1 MARLDSNQ
9 RRMLY
14 PGILALNHEGAL
26 DLPAEL
32 LTTQMLIIPQVQLVF
47 VMQVYGTSAKPLMQF
62 KGMFAWNTPQIR
74 TYQHNASSN

>member
-47 VMQVYGTSAKPLMQF
+47 VMQVYSISTKPLMQF
-62 KGMFAWNTPQIR
+62 KSMFAWNTPQIR